1 MADLVENLT
10 HRHSLIERLEN
21 IAAEAPIDG
30 FSLGEIRSR
39 LNESAFGAL
48 LIVLAIPVCIPFL
61 YGIPQIVSLPMMAL
75 AGQMA
80 AGRKEPWLPERF
92 ANRKIDK
99 KGLVRIATTARKWFG
114 WLEALTQPRLMFLST
129 PVMQRVIGAVLCVFC
144 ASILVPL
151 PLTNTVPGIAVTIV
165 AFGLLGRDGLV
176 IIPGLLL
183 GAAWVSLLIAAP
195 ILGLAVLER
204 FNPFASQDG

>member
-21 IAAEAPIDG
+21 IAAEAPLDG
-30 FSLGEIRSR
+30 FSLGEIRAR
-39 LNESAFGAL
+39 LTESAFGAL

-61 YGIPQIVSLPMMAL
+61 YGIPQIVSFPMMAL

-80 AGRKEPWLPERF
+80 AGRKEPWLPQKF
-92 ANRKIDK
+92 ADRKIDK
-99 KGLVRIATTARKWFG
+99 KSLVRIATTARKWFG
-114 WLEALTQPRLMFLST
+114 WLEALTRPRLMFLST
-129 PVMQRVIGAVLCVFC
+129 PLMQRFIGAVLCVFC

-165 AFGLLGRDGLV
+165 AFGLLARDGLV

-183 GAAWVSLLIAAP
+183 GTAWVSLLISAP
-195 ILGLAVLER
+195 ILGLAFLER
-204 FNPFASQDG
+204 FNPLAG

>member
-21 IAAEAPIDG
+21 IAAEAPLDG
-30 FSLGEIRSR
+30 FSLGEIRAR
-39 LNESAFGAL
+39 LTESAFGAL

-61 YGIPQIVSLPMMAL
+61 YGIPQIVSFPMMAL

-80 AGRKEPWLPERF
+80 AGRKEPWLPEKF
-92 ANRKIDK
+92 ADRKIDK
-99 KGLVRIATTARKWFG
+99 KSLVRIATTARKWFG
-114 WLEALTQPRLMFLST
+114 WLEALTRPRLMFLST
-129 PVMQRVIGAVLCVFC
+129 PLMQRLIGAVLCVFC

-165 AFGLLGRDGLV
+165 AIGLLARDGLV

-183 GAAWVSLLIAAP
+183 GTAWVSLLISAP
-195 ILGLAVLER
+195 ILGLAFLER
-204 FNPFASQDG
+204 FNPLAG